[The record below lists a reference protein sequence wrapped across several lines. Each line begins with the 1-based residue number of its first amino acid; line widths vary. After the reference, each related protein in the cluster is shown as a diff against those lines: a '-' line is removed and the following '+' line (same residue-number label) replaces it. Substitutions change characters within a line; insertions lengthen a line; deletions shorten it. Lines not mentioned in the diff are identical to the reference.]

1 MEELYNRINFI
12 VSGGALTLLTDFLG
26 GKKLPALI
34 LEESKKNDGS
44 FMVMDAAGMAPE
56 SLVFNELNLKSL
68 FSNRPILG
76 AFEVSSAKGSDKWP
90 FIIRVKGAHRE
101 IYILLGKEPAEPENF
116 INELQPYAGLIN
128 LWQTFQN
135 IDDTEKKLSRLSYML
150 LATKSTLASV
160 FEPMPLQYF
169 AAFLSDVLR
178 ESLFPENIVVLKDEG
193 NYLTVFTEGSG
204 GAKIPERKGIYA
216 EHILPP
222 VPVVTNGTK
231 TPFEVVLPV
240 TEGSC
245 RLFCVMHWNYL
256 PDEQMM
262 NFLELLGNLAVRAI
276 AINNLRSQTNQSA
289 SYISSGEFTVLSLSN
304 VLKILKSAKDK
315 SRFLSMLGDIF
326 TEQCRMSDCILAVWD
341 EKRRGYVIA
350 EKRVGQIKTD
360 LNPALLPANN
370 PVEANNIS
378 EIFYDLKADK
388 PDKIFKSWGLAGCP
402 WEEMGKMRYLFPIS
416 DDNLL
421 VGMIALASNNAG
433 DISQLDKAQIASL
446 HLIAQFAGYEFK
458 RF

>member
-1 MEELYNRINFI
+1 MEDLYNRINFI
-12 VSGGALTLLTDFLG
+12 VSGGALTLLTDFFG
-26 GKKLPALI
+26 NKKLPALI
-34 LEESKKNDGS
+34 LEASKKNDGS
-44 FMVMDAAGMAPE
+44 FMVMDAAGTAPE
-56 SLVFNELNLKSL
+56 SLIWSEFDIKSL

-90 FIIRVKGAHRE
+90 FVVRVKGAHRE
-101 IYILLGKEPAEPENF
+101 IYILLAQEPDENF

-193 NYLTVFTEGSG
+193 NYLSVVTEGHSE
-204 GAKIPERKGIYA
+204 KLPERTGIYA
-216 EHILPP
+216 QAILPP
-222 VPVVTNGTK
+222 VPVITNGTK

-240 TEGSC
+240 AEGNC

-276 AINNLRSQTNQSA
+276 AINNLKTQTNQSA
-289 SYISSGEFTVLSLSN
+289 SYIS
-304 VLKILKSAKDK
+304 
-315 SRFLSMLGDIF
+315 
-326 TEQCRMSDCILAVWD
+326 
-341 EKRRGYVIA
+341 
-350 EKRVGQIKTD
+350 
-360 LNPALLPANN
+360 
-370 PVEANNIS
+370 
-378 EIFYDLKADK
+378 
-388 PDKIFKSWGLAGCP
+388 
-402 WEEMGKMRYLFPIS
+402 
-416 DDNLL
+416 
-421 VGMIALASNNAG
+421 
-433 DISQLDKAQIASL
+433 
-446 HLIAQFAGYEFK
+446 
-458 RF
+458 

>member
-1 MEELYNRINFI
+1 MEDLYNRINFI

-26 GKKLPALI
+26 NKKLPALI
-34 LEESKKNDGS
+34 LEASKKNDGS
-44 FMVMDAAGMAPE
+44 FMVMDAAGTAPE
-56 SLVFNELNLKSL
+56 SLIWSEFDIKSL

-90 FIIRVKGAHRE
+90 LVVRVKGAHRE
-101 IYILLGKEPAEPENF
+101 IYILLAKEPDDNF

-193 NYLTVFTEGSG
+193 NYLSVVTEGHSE
-204 GAKIPERKGIYA
+204 KLPERTGIYA
-216 EHILPP
+216 QAILPP
-222 VPVVTNGTK
+222 VPVITNGTK

-240 TEGSC
+240 AEGNC

-276 AINNLRSQTNQSA
+276 AINNLKTQTNQSA

-315 SRFLSMLGDIF
+315 AKFLSMLGDIF
-326 TEQCRMSDCILAVWD
+326 TEQCRMSDCLLAVWD
-341 EKRRGYVIA
+341 AKRKGYIIA

-360 LNPALLPANN
+360 LNPALLPSDKPIQA
-370 PVEANNIS
+370 ENIS
-378 EIFYDLKADK
+378 EIFYDLKINKADK
-388 PDKIFKSWGLAGCP
+388 VFKSWGLAGCP
-402 WEEMGKMRYLFPIS
+402 WDEMGKMRYLFPIS

-421 VGMIALASNNAG
+421 VGMIALASGSNKAEQT
-433 DISQLDKAQIASL
+433 QLDKAQIASL